1 MSTERNQDEGTMSPL
16 EIIPE
21 SQQAFHTRTDPHRRG
36 NSLPDLILGGQ
47 DGVVNVL
54 GVLLGVA
61 AAGGGPRIV
70 VAAGLATASAGAISM
85 AAVAYTSARA
95 AADVYRSERERE
107 YRHVRQVPALERAE
121 VRAIYED
128 KGFKGAIL
136 DRIVETITAD
146 PDVWVAVMMSEEH
159 HLSPVGRRRA
169 LRSGLVVGLSALVGA
184 LLPVAPF
191 LFVSVR
197 AAAAASVGAAG
208 TLLFS
213 MGAYKATQT
222 TSPVLRSAFELM
234 AIGLV
239 SAFAAW
245 GIGSL
250 CGVAAG

>member
-1 MSTERNQDEGTMSPL
+1 MNRHEVV
-16 EIIPE
+16 PE
-21 SQQAFHTRTDPHRRG
+21 SQQTFHTRTDPHRHG
-36 NSLPDLILGGQ
+36 QSLPDLILGGQ

-85 AAVAYTSARA
+85 AAVAYTSALA
-95 AADVYRSERERE
+95 AADVYRSERDRE
-107 YRHVRQVPALERAE
+107 YRHVRQVPTLERAE
-121 VRAIYED
+121 VRAIYES
-128 KGFKGAIL
+128 KGFKGAML

-146 PDVWVAVMMSEEH
+146 PDVWVAVMMNEEH
-159 HLSPVGRRRA
+159 HLPPVSRRHA

-184 LLPVAPF
+184 LVPIAPF
-191 LFVSVR
+191 FSRFIGVH
-197 AAAAASVGAAG
+197 AAAAASVGVAG
-208 TLLFS
+208 ALLFGV
-213 MGAYKATQT
+213 GAYKARQT
-222 TSPVLRSAFELM
+222 TSPVLRSALELM

-250 CGVAAG
+250 FGVATG

>member
-1 MSTERNQDEGTMSPL
+1 MNPHEV
-16 EIIPE
+16 IPE
-21 SQQAFHTRTDPHRRG
+21 SQQTFHTRTDPHRQSK
-36 NSLPDLILGGQ
+36 SLPDLILGGQ

-85 AAVAYTSARA
+85 AAVAYTSALA

-107 YRHVRQVPALERAE
+107 YRHVREVPTLERAE
-121 VRAIYED
+121 VRAIYES
-128 KGFKGAIL
+128 KGFKGAML

-159 HLSPVGRRRA
+159 HLSPVSRRHA
-169 LRSGLVVGLSALVGA
+169 LRSGLVVGLAALVGA

-191 LFVSVR
+191 FFAGVR
-197 AAAAASVGAAG
+197 AAAAASVGMAG
-208 TLLFS
+208 ALLFS
-213 MGAYKATQT
+213 VGAYKAKQT
-222 TSPVLRSAFELM
+222 TSPVLRSALELM

-245 GIGSL
+245 GIGRL
-250 CGVAAG
+250 CGVTAS

>member
-1 MSTERNQDEGTMSPL
+1 MSPQEL
-16 EIIPE
+16 IPE
-21 SQQAFHTRTDPHRRG
+21 SQRTFHTRTDPHRHG
-36 NSLPDLILGGQ
+36 QSLPDLILGGQ

-61 AAGGGPRIV
+61 AAGGSPRIV
-70 VAAGLATASAGAISM
+70 VAAGLATAAAEAISM

-95 AADVYRSERERE
+95 VADVYRSERERE
-107 YRHVRQVPALERAE
+107 YRHVSEAPELERAE

-128 KGFKGAIL
+128 KGFKGAML

-159 HLSPVGRRRA
+159 HLSPVSRRHA
-169 LRSGLVVGLSALVGA
+169 LRSGVVVGLSALVGA

-191 LFVSVR
+191 LFVSER
-197 AAAAASVGAAG
+197 LATAASVGAAG
-208 TLLFS
+208 ALLFG
-213 MGAYKATQT
+213 MGAYKGTQT
-222 TSPVLRSAFELM
+222 TSPVLRLAFALM

-245 GIGSL
+245 GIGKL